1 MRKSEALKI
10 RTNIET
16 GAQSIPD
23 ENALE
28 TVSLFPVWR
37 TGTAYAVDY
46 RVRHNDI
53 LYRCVTAHE
62 SQETWTPDVSPS
74 LWAKV
79 LVEDGKILR
88 SEVIDTNGSGHGALA
103 GFLVVQRVEQPD
115 STNAYSKGD
124 KVTHNGQVW
133 ISDMDGNVW
142 EPGVYGWSVVTQQ

>member
-10 RTNIET
+10 RVNIET

-62 SQETWTPDVSPS
+62 SQETWSPDVSPS

-79 LVEDGKILR
+79 LVEDGEILPW
-88 SEVIDTNGSGHGALA
+88 
-103 GFLVVQRVEQPD
+103 EQPE
-115 STNAYSKGD
+115 STNPYSKDD
-124 KVTHNGQVW
+124 KVTHNGKTWV
-133 ISDMDGNVW
+133 SDWDNNVW
-142 EPGVYGWSVVTQQ
+142 EPGVYGWTEVV